1 MSTFFV
7 TVWLRE
13 ILQWIYGL
21 VNNYGIAV
29 IIFTVLIRTVLTP
42 FEVKSRKGMRKM
54 SEMQPKL
61 NKLQQKYGDDKERLQ
76 QKQAELMKKEHYN
89 PMSGCLPLLLQWPI
103 LFCMFYA
110 MRDIANMKL
119 VEQAFTFLKGET
131 PVYES
136 FLWIKNV
143 FMADSPFKTIA
154 PDANAMISIGYKA
167 WKHML
172 ETVSE
177 ADLAVMLQHIQTA
190 VPAAAELTASQ
201 IFDFSSTSALQ
212 TTVNTYLLPTMQQ
225 LPDYIAQTAAVSGW
239 KNVSVL
245 LFSFTLYKDYN
256 GLLILPVLSGVT
268 QWMMTKLNPA
278 MQEQDAQQ
286 QQANQQNGSMN
297 AFMKYFFP
305 IFSAFICLSSNAG
318 FALYWVTIN
327 LFATAQSILINKYLE
342 KKDAAAKALTDGEES
357 MKL

>member
-7 TVWLRE
+7 SVWLRE

-21 VNNYGIAV
+21 VNNYGLAV
-29 IIFTVLIRTVLTP
+29 IIFTVLIRSVLTP

-54 SEMQPKL
+54 NEIQPKL
-61 NKLQQKYGDDKERLQ
+61 NKLQQKYGNDKQKLQ

-119 VEQAFTFLKGET
+119 IEQAFTFLRGET
-131 PVYES
+131 PVYEG
-136 FLWIKNV
+136 FLWVKNV

-154 PDANAMISIGYKA
+154 PDASTMISVGNKMWSAMI
-167 WKHML
+167 

-177 ADLAVMLQHIQTA
+177 ADLATMLQHIRAA
-190 VPAAAELTASQ
+190 VPAAAEMSAAD
-201 IFDFSSTSALQ
+201 IFKFGSYSELQ
-212 TTVNTYLLPTMQQ
+212 TTINTYLLPTMQQ
-225 LPDYIAQTAAVSGW
+225 MPSYIEQTAAVPGW
-239 KNVSVL
+239 QNVSVM
-245 LFSFTLYKDYN
+245 LFSFTVYKQFN
-256 GLLILPVLSGVT
+256 GLLILPVLSGAT
-268 QWMMTKLNPA
+268 QMLMTVLNPA
-278 MQEQDAQQ
+278 MKDQSSQQ
-286 QQANQQNGSMN
+286 SQQQNGGMN

-305 IFSAFICLSSNAG
+305 IFSMYICLSSNAG

-327 LFATAQSILINKYLE
+327 IFATAQSILINKYLE
-342 KKDAAAKALTDGEES
+342 KKDAAAKALTEGEG
-357 MKL
+357 KVK